1 MVEVV
6 RLEEYEDFKKTM
18 ERELK
23 TLSEKMEEETMRL
36 EAVNKELEAVN
47 KELEAVNKELE
58 AKIKRVNAELKDS
71 SNVLN
76 SRIDRVEESS
86 KSVVVRLREALTAKP
101 KEESDE
107 TEVQP

>member
-23 TLSEKMEEETMRL
+23 TLSEKMEEETMR
-36 EAVNKELEAVN
+36 LEAVN